1 MEEKMPDKIDLP
13 DKYKKLYS
21 RITGDNDTE
30 VLELCF
36 TTQLRTVPIQI
47 YGDPASVPKP
57 KENPENPEDEESF
70 KIPEDIIDVCAGRA
84 VYAACIIYKNMK
96 KSGND
101 EDADTDQF
109 LSSFSAG
116 GVSMSFSSAES
127 SAGESTDTEDF
138 EELKQILWEI
148 PRELYRKYR
157 TNKNCY
163 WRV

>member
-1 MEEKMPDKIDLP
+1 MPDNIKFP
-13 DKYKKLYS
+13 DFPDTYKKLYT
-21 RITGDNDTE
+21 RITGDNDTD

-36 TTQLRTVPIQI
+36 TTQLRTVPIKI

-57 KENPENPEDEESF
+57 KENPENPKGEKISM
-70 KIPEDIIDVCAGRA
+70 IPEDIIDVCAARA
-84 VYAACIIYKNMK
+84 VYAACIIYKNK
-96 KSGND
+96 KNSGND

-127 SAGESTDTEDF
+127 SAGKRADTEDF

-148 PRELYRKYR
+148 PQELYRKYR

>member
-1 MEEKMPDKIDLP
+1 MPNMFDKG
-13 DKYKKLYS
+13 KEYKNIYTK
-21 RITGDNDTE
+21 ITGDTEDT
-30 VLELCF
+30 LLHLCMLK
-36 TTQLRTVPIQI
+36 QLQSVPINI
-47 YGDPASVPKP
+47 YGDPASVPKDLTKLP
-57 KENPENPEDEESF
+57 D
-70 KIPEDIIDVCAGRA
+70 DIIDVCAARA

-96 KSGND
+96 KSNND

-127 SAGESTDTEDF
+127 SAGKDTDTEDF
-138 EELKQILWEI
+138 EALKQILWEI
-148 PRELYRKYR
+148 PQELYRKYR

>member
-1 MEEKMPDKIDLP
+1 MPNKFDIGKEYREIYT
-13 DKYKKLYS
+13 K
-21 RITGDNDTE
+21 ITGDTDTMLLKHCMLKQ
-30 VLELCF
+30 V
-36 TTQLRTVPIQI
+36 QTVPIKI
-47 YGDPASVPKP
+47 YGDPASVP
-57 KENPENPEDEESF
+57 EDLT
-70 KIPEDIIDVCAGRA
+70 KLPDDILEVCAGRA

-96 KSGND
+96 KSNND

-148 PRELYRKYR
+148 PQELYRKYR

>member
-1 MEEKMPDKIDLP
+1 MPNMFDKG
-13 DKYKKLYS
+13 KEYKNIYTK
-21 RITGDNDTE
+21 ITGDTEDT
-30 VLELCF
+30 LLHLCMLK
-36 TTQLRTVPIQI
+36 QLQSVPINI
-47 YGDPASVPKP
+47 YGDPASVPKDP
-57 KENPENPEDEESF
+57 TKLPD
-70 KIPEDIIDVCAGRA
+70 DIIDVCAARA

-96 KSGND
+96 KSNND

-127 SAGESTDTEDF
+127 SAGKDTDTEDF
-138 EELKQILWEI
+138 EALKQILWEI

>member
-21 RITGDNDTE
+21 RITGDNDTD

-101 EDADTDQF
+101 EDDDTDQF

>member
-1 MEEKMPDKIDLP
+1 MPKKFDIGKE
-13 DKYKKLYS
+13 YKDIYTK
-21 RITGDNDTE
+21 ITGDTDTK
-30 VLELCF
+30 LIELCLLK
-36 TTQLRTVPIQI
+36 QIDTVPINI
-47 YGDPASVPKP
+47 YGDPASVP
-57 KENPENPEDEESF
+57 EDF
-70 KIPEDIIDVCAGRA
+70 TKLPDDILDVCAARA

-96 KSGND
+96 KSNDD

-127 SAGESTDTEDF
+127 SAGKGTDTEDF
-138 EELKQILWEI
+138 EALKQILWEI
-148 PRELYRKYR
+148 PQELYRKYR

>member
-1 MEEKMPDKIDLP
+1 MPQMNNIGRVYIDIYT
-13 DKYKKLYS
+13 K
-21 RITGDNDTE
+21 ITGDTDTT
-30 VLELCF
+30 LLKHYMLK
-36 TTQLRTVPIQI
+36 QMQTVPIKI
-47 YGDPASVPKP
+47 YGDPASVP
-57 KENPENPEDEESF
+57 EDLT
-70 KIPEDIIDVCAGRA
+70 KLPEDIIDVCAARA
-84 VYAACIIYKNMK
+84 VYAACITYKNMK

-127 SAGESTDTEDF
+127 SAGKDTDTEDL

-148 PRELYRKYR
+148 PQELYRKYR